1 MTQSFRLLSA
11 HIREHEDWLVDRVI
25 GAARDNGY
33 FRYTPA
39 LTRAWRESILGLSA
53 DLCAALTTRA
63 DPPPLVADADYAS
76 DPHCRFALETGRR
89 HRARGVTLGLFLG
102 LMKHF
107 RCSYLDLVQAC
118 DLPGPERGRAQR
130 FVEHFFD
137 RVEIAVC
144 ADWARPDKDA
154 AIAELTAKNRLLAN
168 EKDKYLTLFESI
180 QDPAFVLDSAGEV
193 ENLNAAAWRL
203 LGIETDS
210 GEAYYSPAGELPERE
225 RIASL
230 LGGQPL
236 EDGTTITLETPQGRR
251 SFDVHRRAILDTGD
265 KYPGSLLVLSDVTAH
280 LRALAE
286 TEQASRVKSSF
297 LATVSHEIRTPLNGI
312 LGAVRLLARDR
323 LTHEQ
328 QSYAKAIARSG
339 ERLQTLIDNV
349 LDYSRIEAGKLAL
362 DAGPFDLREILE
374 NVMAIM
380 SPRAEELGLDL
391 VLDAPELPDGAVRG
405 DACKLQQILLNLVG
419 NALKFSAR
427 GEVRLRLCRCE
438 GGDMRFEVE
447 DRGPGIAAD
456 ERERLFLPFTQL
468 HRASPDRDRG
478 SGLGLAI
485 CQHLTRIMGGRIGV
499 RPAQPRGSIFWL
511 EVALPAAGEAAAP
524 TCPAVETPKPSRP
537 LSILLVEDDEVNQ
550 LVACGLLECAGHR
563 VTVAA
568 SGTQAVAALTGQGR
582 PSFDLVVLDIR
593 LPDMDGFE
601 VAERIRELT
610 DWRLPIVAV
619 TAHVTR
625 QELKRRDTI
634 DALII
639 KPFDPQELERTLVGL
654 TGDGARAPF
663 LDRAV
668 ICEHLEQ
675 LGAARTE
682 RIVAAFERVCAATL
696 LELDDAAGLKPT
708 MLTAAAHRLRGA
720 ANGLGLRH
728 LARQAAKLEMGAA
741 QPTRTDL
748 HNLLDDLRASALRSR
763 RVLAGAWRKMVP
775 PDEDAASDCEPLPQ
789 RDSRRP
795 AA

>member
-1 MTQSFRLLSA
+1 MTQSFRRLA
-11 HIREHEDWLVDRVI
+11 AQIHEHEDWLVDRVI
-25 GAARDNGY
+25 DAARDHGY

-39 LTRAWRESILGLSA
+39 LTRAWRESILGLST
-53 DLCAALTTRA
+53 DLCAALTSRA
-63 DPPPLVADADYAS
+63 DPPTIIADADYAA

-102 LMKHF
+102 LLKHF
-107 RCSYLDLVQAC
+107 RCCYLDLVQEC
-118 DLPGPERGRAQR
+118 DLPARGRGRAQR

-137 RVEIAVC
+137 RLEIAVC

-180 QDPAFVLDSAGEV
+180 QDPAFVLDSVGAV
-193 ENLNAAAWRL
+193 ENLNAAAWQL

-225 RIASL
+225 RILSL

-236 EDGTTITLETPQGRR
+236 DDGTTITLETSQGRR
-251 SFDVHRRAILDTGD
+251 SFDVHRRAILETGD
-265 KYPGSLLVLSDVTAH
+265 KYPGSLLVLGDVTAH

-286 TEQASRVKSSF
+286 TEQASRVKSAF

-312 LGAVRLLARDR
+312 LGAVRLLARDQ
-323 LTHEQ
+323 LTGEQ
-328 QSYAKAIARSG
+328 QSYTKAIARSG

-362 DAGPFDLREILE
+362 DAGPFDLREILD

-380 SPRAEELGLDL
+380 SPRAEELGLGL
-391 VLDAPELPDGAVRG
+391 VLDAAELPAVAVRG
-405 DACKLQQILLNLVG
+405 DACKVQQVLLNLVG
-419 NALKFSAR
+419 NALKFSDR
-427 GEVRLRLCRCE
+427 GEVRLGLRRFE
-438 GGDMRFEVE
+438 GGVTRFEVE
-447 DRGPGIAAD
+447 DRGPGIADD

-468 HRASPDRDRG
+468 HRAAPERDRG

-485 CQHLTRIMGGRIGV
+485 CQHLTTIMGGRIGV
-499 RPAQPRGSIFWL
+499 RPARPRGSIFWL
-511 EVALPAAGEAAAP
+511 EVALPPAGEAAAP
-524 TCPAVETPKPSRP
+524 SCPAAETPRPSRA

-568 SGTQAVAALTGQGR
+568 SGAEAIAVLEGQRG
-582 PSFDLVVLDIR
+582 FDLVVLDMR

-619 TAHVTR
+619 TAHVAP
-625 QELKRRDTI
+625 QELRRRDTI

-639 KPFDPQELERTLVGL
+639 KPFDPQELERTLAHL
-654 TGDGARAPF
+654 TAEGARVPF

-675 LGAARTE
+675 LGAARTA
-682 RIVAAFERVCAATL
+682 RIVTAFERVCAVTL
-696 LELDDAAGLKPT
+696 PELDDGPELDPAALA
-708 MLTAAAHRLRGA
+708 AAAHRLRGA

-728 LARQAAKLEMGAA
+728 LARQAAKLELAA
-741 QPTRTDL
+741 EQPARADL
-748 HNLLDDLRASALRSR
+748 RGLLDDLRASALRSR
-763 RVLAGAWRKMVP
+763 RVLAGAWRAMVP
-775 PDEDAASDCEPLPQ
+775 PGEIEVSGSGPLPQ